1 MRQLS
6 LWLTSTPGSTL
17 TSTQARFTSW
27 GTWFTSWPESWPAP
41 SDVETPPAATWPWVI
56 LILVPVAGFG
66 LILWLLL
73 PRRRAT
79 DSSDDA

>member
-1 MRQLS
+1 
-6 LWLTSTPGSTL
+6 
-17 TSTQARFTSW
+17 
-27 GTWFTSWPESWPAP
+27 
-41 SDVETPPAATWPWVI
+41 VI